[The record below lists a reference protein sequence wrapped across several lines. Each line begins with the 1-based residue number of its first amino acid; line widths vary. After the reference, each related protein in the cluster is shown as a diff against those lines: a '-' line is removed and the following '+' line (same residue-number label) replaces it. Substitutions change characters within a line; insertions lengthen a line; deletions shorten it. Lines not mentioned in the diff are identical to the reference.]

1 MENRPP
7 DKTLKFQLGPR
18 EALTIVGVATLAF
31 AYLQAKFG
39 VRAESGIN
47 PTGTLNGEVIGPD
60 CAICTPDATETCVP
74 TPTKATRTPVST
86 DIPTDIPTE
95 EVKPT
100 PTPTEKVEPSSTP
113 TEKVVPTPTPTDIP
127 TEEVKPTPTPTEKVV
142 PTPTPTDIPT
152 EEVKPT
158 PTPTPTDIPTEEV
171 KPTPTP
177 TPTDI
182 PTEEVKPTPT
192 PTPTGIPTETDEP
205 VPTRGRN
212 RPVGTLVPD
221 TGAGQVEGNGFGG
234 LLPELVTVVGAAS
247 GLSAARLV
255 WMRRRRHS
263 KAIHTPQK

>member
-74 TPTKATRTPVST
+74 TPIKVTPTKEAT
-86 DIPTDIPTE
+86 PTKEPE
-95 EVKPT
+95 PT
-100 PTPTEKVEPSSTP
+100 PTRV
-113 TEKVVPTPTPTDIP
+113 
-127 TEEVKPTPTPTEKVV
+127 
-142 PTPTPTDIPT
+142 
-152 EEVKPT
+152 
-158 PTPTPTDIPTEEV
+158 
-171 KPTPTP
+171 
-177 TPTDI
+177 
-182 PTEEVKPTPT
+182 
-192 PTPTGIPTETDEP
+192 
-205 VPTRGRN
+205 RN